1 MFVHR
6 VNEQALV
13 LVAVSQGDP
22 ADGDGDAPG
31 FGAGTEEPATATS
44 AHPFRVNFALSSVEP
59 PRIGFYL
66 WMRTDSSGLLTGSCP
81 DSVSLPLEWSDL
93 RSRSLILF
101 WFGPSR
107 TRSTYGCGRT
117 GTLPGGGGTSP
128 HGSGKCIS
136 HAPCYSMRRS
146 SAMQSRVQGPAGGPD
161 VLIEHAGRRIWVEAV
176 SATDGEAGKPDS
188 VTQPELGKASTV
200 PDEKIILRY
209 RSAIG
214 AKHVK
219 HADYLSSGIVSPDD
233 PYIIAV
239 NGYAI
244 SYRWADG
251 EMPRILKA
259 VFPLG
264 HLQFLIDR
272 NTRKLTGS
280 QHQFRPNICKL
291 SGAAVSTD
299 LFTGRHCGGIS
310 AVLHS
315 YANACMTAQPL
326 AGTDFLLIHNPLAAN
341 PLPRKLIRS
350 RREYTATPDEDGYS
364 LEYDETDELA
374 RCYEARDGVAED
386 AGVGFGRCCSRAELQ
401 QDWPHR
407 EAERVGRDRNAAHRA
422 GPA

>member
-1 MFVHR
+1 MVGP
-6 VNEQALV
+6 ALQVVDFV
-13 LVAVSQGDP
+13 LVRSKPNSLYLWLRTDGHAPWGGRDFTARFWEMYLTCALLQHAQKQRYAVS
-22 ADGDGDAPG
+22 
-31 FGAGTEEPATATS
+31 
-44 AHPFRVNFALSSVEP
+44 
-59 PRIGFYL
+59 
-66 WMRTDSSGLLTGSCP
+66 CP
-81 DSVSLPLEWSDL
+81 
-93 RSRSLILF
+93 
-101 WFGPSR
+101 
-107 TRSTYGCGRT
+107 
-117 GTLPGGGGTSP
+117 
-128 HGSGKCIS
+128 
-136 HAPCYSMRRS
+136 RS
-146 SAMQSRVQGPAGGPD
+146 SAGGPD

-272 NTRKLTGS
+272 STRKLTGS

-364 LEYDETDELA
+364 LEYDETDKSA

-386 AGVGFGRCCSRAELQ
+386 AGVGFGRCCSRAESQ